1 MEAEAVLN
9 LFDSTWFYLEILEKQ
24 PKATSNNPSSNPAV
38 SQMIQLENHSTKQS
52 QLTIE
57 TRSKSFDISTSN
69 YIPLVSPNSVL
80 DKPHQLQ
87 TILSEREFSPEMPEI
102 KKPSRILNINKKK
115 KRLSKSLS
123 ELEFEE
129 LKGFMDLGFV
139 FSEEDKLDSSL
150 ADIIPGLHKLGQKK
164 KIDYTVSDVHQQNV
178 HEEHERARPYLSE
191 VWERE
196 NEERELLM
204 KWRVPVDIVGNEI
217 DMKDSLKWW
226 AHSVIASAA
235 VR

>member
-9 LFDSTWFYLEILEKQ
+9 LFDSNWFYLVKQ
-24 PKATSNNPSSNPAV
+24 PKTTSNNPSSNPVV
-38 SQMIQLENHSTKQS
+38 SQTIQLGNHSPKQS

-57 TRSKSFDISTSN
+57 TRSKSFDDISTAN
-69 YIPLVSPNSVL
+69 IPMISPNSVL
-80 DKPHQLQ
+80 DEPHHLQ
-87 TILSEREFSPEMPEI
+87 TILSEREFSPEI
-102 KKPSRILNINKKK
+102 KRPSRILNINNKKK

-129 LKGFMDLGFV
+129 VKGFMDLGFV

-150 ADIIPGLHKLGQKK
+150 ADIIPGLQKLGQKK
-164 KIDYTVSDVHQQNV
+164 KMDCNLSDVHQQNV

-191 VWERE
+191 AWERE

-204 KWRVPVDIVGNEI
+204 NWSVGNEI

>member
-9 LFDSTWFYLEILEKQ
+9 LFDSNWFYLEILEKQ
-24 PKATSNNPSSNPAV
+24 PKTTSNNPAV
-38 SQMIQLENHSTKQS
+38 SQTIQLENHSPKQS

-57 TRSKSFDISTSN
+57 TRSKSFDISTAN
-69 YIPLVSPNSVL
+69 YCTPMMISPNSVL
-80 DKPHQLQ
+80 DKPQHLQ
-87 TILSEREFSPEMPEI
+87 TILSEREFSPEVPEM

-164 KIDYTVSDVHQQNV
+164 KMDYTVSDVHQQNV
-178 HEEHERARPYLSE
+178 HEEHERERPYLSE

-204 KWRVPVDIVGNEI
+204 NWSVGNEI

-226 AHSVIASAA
+226 AHSVVASA

>member
-1 MEAEAVLN
+1 
-9 LFDSTWFYLEILEKQ
+9 
-24 PKATSNNPSSNPAV
+24 
-38 SQMIQLENHSTKQS
+38 
-52 QLTIE
+52 
-57 TRSKSFDISTSN
+57 
-69 YIPLVSPNSVL
+69 L

-87 TILSEREFSPEMPEI
+87 TILSEREREFSPEIE
-102 KKPSRILNINKKK
+102 KPSRISNNLNKKK

-164 KIDYTVSDVHQQNV
+164 KMDCNLSDDYY
-178 HEEHERARPYLSE
+178 HEEHERERPYLSE

-196 NEERELLM
+196 LLK

-226 AHSVIASAA
+226 AHSVIASA